1 MKCFNEN
8 HSLNYLKG
16 RRLAVFLAAA
26 DVVIPP
32 DEHGPGA
39 GTISTARVVDWAL
52 ARLPRGLR
60 SLFLLLLYLIE
71 FLGLFFGGRF
81 FSNNKARARERQ
93 LAWMERNP
101 VRPLRLGFFGIK
113 NYCSMGYYTREDIW
127 KTIGYGGP
135 LQKDAPFADP
145 LIRKACQ
152 DNKEAAI

>member
-1 MKCFNEN
+1 MEHCNEKN
-8 HSLNYLKG
+8 ALNYLKG

-26 DVVIPP
+26 DIVIPA

-39 GTISTARVVDWAL
+39 GTISTAQVVDWAL

-60 SLFLLLLYLIE
+60 LLFLLLLYLIE

-81 FSNNKARARERQ
+81 FSNNTAQARERQ
-93 LAWMERNP
+93 LAWMEKNP

-113 NYCSMGYYTREDIW
+113 NYCSMGYYTREDVW

-135 LQKDAPFADP
+135 LKKDAAFADP
-145 LIRKACQ
+145 LIREVCQ
-152 DNKEAAI
+152 GHKEIAT